1 MKTRLNN
8 QRPLADRQQRPV
20 LTAEAAQGY
29 AEQMEASLAILR
41 EYLGTDDAQG
51 ARIWAERLRGAAA
64 RLGSWVYYG
73 NNIHAG
79 KLWLGPQGW
88 ACRLLRPKRRTC
100 YVRCLSRS
108 RSASRWFTNS
118 KALNVGRES
127 LRQRRPAVARLRFGA
142 GWNVGRNRAA
152 GLPAWE
158 SAGTARAVSV
168 ICV

>member
-88 ACRLLRPKRRTC
+88 ACRLLKLELELAEIENAAAAKAADVLRPLF
-100 YVRCLSRS
+100 VEI
-108 RSASRWFTNS
+108 AQ
-118 KALNVGRES
+118 RE
-127 LRQRRPAVARLRFGA
+127 QV
-142 GWNVGRNRAA
+142 VY
-152 GLPAWE
+152 E
-158 SAGTARAVSV
+158 Q
-168 ICV
+168 